1 MRARYLIVLGLLAIL
16 PLGLLTWMGVRVARQ
31 EEAREGARARRLLG
45 EQLALVAEVID
56 GFVDERARDL
66 RRRVD
71 ETPLETDALRRLARR
86 DPWLQQVLLQRS
98 DGLVLHPPGAGQRSA
113 AEARFLQR
121 VDHVVE
127 DRLLLHGASTIED
140 ATAGLGGG
148 GDTGWHTFHWEDGL
162 TLLLWRRLED
172 GRVVALELNRARF
185 LADLIVR
192 LPTERNPAGGR
203 QRVRLLDVDDRVLH
217 QWGDHRPMKGEEALA
232 RVALRPPLRSWRLEL
247 TSGDVDPAGTGMAW
261 WLLGAG
267 LAAVAV
273 VLAGLMLFLWREL
286 ARDLREARQRVTFV
300 NQVSH
305 ELKTPLTS
313 IRMYAELLEDVL
325 PEDDEQAA
333 RYLAV
338 ISSESQRLSRLIH
351 NVLTFARR
359 QRGAYELHVADGVV
373 DDVIRR
379 TVEPFRPRL
388 EPKGVAIELGLAAG
402 ARVRIDADALEQIV
416 ANLVGNVEKYALK
429 GGLLELT
436 SSQEGRRTI
445 IKVSDRGPGIP
456 ADQRE
461 AIFRPFHR
469 VSSRLSDGVAGTGIG
484 LSIARDLA
492 RLHGGDLV
500 TLTAD
505 EGARFQVTLDT
516 PLTDRDEV

>member
-1 MRARYLIVLGLLAIL
+1 MRARYLIVLGLLALL
-16 PLGLLTWMGVRVARQ
+16 PLGLLTWLGIRVARQ

-45 EQLALVAEVID
+45 EQLALVTEMTD
-56 GFVDERARDL
+56 GFVDERAREL

-71 ETPLETDALRRLARR
+71 ETPLETAPLRRLARR
-86 DPWLQQVLLQRS
+86 DAWLLQVLVQRS
-98 DGLVLHPPGAGQRSA
+98 DGLVLHPPGPGQRSA

-127 DRLLLHGASTIED
+127 DRLLLHE
-140 ATAGLGGG
+140 ATAGEEATAGDA
-148 GDTGWHTFHWEDGL
+148 DTGWHTFHWEDGL
-162 TLLLWRRLED
+162 TLLFWRRLED

-192 LPTERNPAGGR
+192 LPTERSPGSGR
-203 QRVRLLDVDDRVLH
+203 QLVRLRDVDDRVLH
-217 QWGDHRPMKGEEALA
+217 QWGDHRPAKGEEALA
-232 RVALRPPLRSWRLEL
+232 RVALGAPLRTWRLEL
-247 TSGDVDPAGTGMAW
+247 TSGDLGPAGSGMAW

-267 LAAVAV
+267 LATVTAV
-273 VLAGLMLFLWREL
+273 LMGLMLFLWREL

-305 ELKTPLTS
+305 ELKTPLTA

-325 PEDDEQAA
+325 PEDDEQAS

-338 ISSESQRLSRLIH
+338 IGSESQRLSRLIH

-359 QRGAYELHVADGVV
+359 QRGTYELHPAEGIVDEVV
-373 DDVIRR
+373 RR
-379 TVEPFRPRL
+379 TLEPFRPRL
-388 EPKGVAIELGLAAG
+388 EPKGVAIELSLDAG

-429 GGLLELT
+429 GGLLEVT
-436 SSQEGRRTI
+436 SSREGRRCVI
-445 IKVSDRGPGIP
+445 EVADRGPGIP

-461 AIFRPFHR
+461 AVFRPFHR

-492 RLHGGDLV
+492 RLHGGDLITLPVDEGSRFRV
-500 TLTAD
+500 TLN
-505 EGARFQVTLDT
+505 T
-516 PLTDRDEV
+516 PPVNEEEV